1 MSSSSSSSSS
11 ATATTSTSTTVNYCS
26 DGKRR
31 IELVPSFQ
39 KRYIINNV
47 DGFRL
52 QITAQNG
59 CSIDNEIFRYYRYPT
74 AQIYGGA
81 TLDEFTGVCS
91 WPDLLEAPKN
101 QPLTNTSPA
110 VFRKSSIDIVVR
122 TEQLAYDTWDLIKK
136 EVDRLIQTMN
146 EGDIMVASTPY
157 WAGASPP
164 S

>member
-1 MSSSSSSSSS
+1 MSPSSSSSSSSSS
-11 ATATTSTSTTVNYCS
+11 AATTTDYCS

-39 KRYIINNV
+39 KRYIVNNT

-52 QITAQNG
+52 QLTAQNG

-74 AQIYGGA
+74 AQIYGGY

-91 WPDLLEAPKN
+91 WPDMLEVPKN
-101 QPLTNTSPA
+101 QPLTSASPA
-110 VFRKSSIDIVVR
+110 VFRKSTIDIVVR
-122 TEQLAYDTWDLIKK
+122 TEQLAYDAWSLIKK

-146 EGDIMVASTPY
+146 EGDVMVASEVY
-157 WAGASPP
+157 WAGSSPP
-164 S
+164 